1 MAMPQRQKYKIQK
14 YTKIQ
19 NTFWTKY
26 ELKFFT
32 DAAWEIRQLIAY
44 NYLSN
49 VHTRTEHSVHL
60 WDVIYRRAIAGM
72 YYMGKVLQGFNI

>member
-19 NTFWTKY
+19 DTLWTKY

-44 NYLSN
+44 NYFSN
-49 VHTRTEHSVHL
+49 
-60 WDVIYRRAIAGM
+60 AIITQRSYKNGTQCAFVGC
-72 YYMGKVLQGFNI
+72 II